1 MQEQVI
7 GAFFL
12 MFYFIALMCSLAI
25 YVITG
30 ISLQRMGKTVGAD
43 KPWLAWIPIANAY
56 ALGLIADKCCE
67 KKGKNSKYR
76 FILLGMEIGIVVIT
90 IIFSIVLIA
99 FVVSMSM
106 DLIEDQLVSPSVNQ
120 IMEAG
125 GGALLLLYLLFIFL
139 LSVVSIAYSVFTYI
153 CLWHIFE
160 TFVPQSGV
168 MFLVLSI
175 LFSVTLPFFLLYA
188 SGKKPAVFTEP
199 EVYTTDDTGD
209 HYLSF

>member
-7 GAFFL
+7 GALFL
-12 MFYFIALMCSLAI
+12 MFYFIALMCSLSI
-25 YVITG
+25 YVING
-30 ISLQRMGKTVGAD
+30 ISLQRMGKTVGVD

-56 ALGLIADKCCE
+56 ALGLIADKCRE

-90 IIFSIVLIA
+90 IIFSIVMIA
-99 FVVSMSM
+99 FVVSMTM
-106 DLIEDQLVSPSVNQ
+106 DLLEDQLVSPSVDQ
-120 IMEAG
+120 IMELG
-125 GGALLLLYLLFIFL
+125 GGVMFLLYLLFFFL
-139 LSVVSIAYSVFTYI
+139 FSIVSVAYSVFTYI
-153 CLWHIFE
+153 CLWHIFD
-160 TFVPQSGV
+160 TFVPQNSA

-175 LFSVTLPFFLLYA
+175 LFSVTLPFFLLYT

-199 EVYTTDDTGD
+199 EVYTTDDSGD